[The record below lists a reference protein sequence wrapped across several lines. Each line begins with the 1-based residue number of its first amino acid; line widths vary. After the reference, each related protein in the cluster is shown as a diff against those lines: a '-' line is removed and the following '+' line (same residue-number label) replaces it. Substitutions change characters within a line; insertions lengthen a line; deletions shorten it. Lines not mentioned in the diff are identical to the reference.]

1 MKGIATFPGT
11 TGRRIWL
18 FAALIA
24 ALLGG
29 CRTSAEGDRT
39 ASSGDQAPA
48 SAAIAAI
55 DGVDAA
61 KREAAGPLELTLK
74 DLTGK
79 PVSLKDWRGHPVI
92 INFWATWCGP
102 CRKEM
107 PELNEI
113 YRRYRSK
120 GLMVLGVSLDAV
132 QGDGIEAVQPFIK
145 DFKILYPIAMADEAL
160 VEKLALEAVPT
171 ALLVG
176 RDGRLLARIEGAGDL
191 DELTKAAED
200 LLKR

>member
-1 MKGIATFPGT
+1 M
-11 TGRRIWL
+11 
-18 FAALIA
+18 
-24 ALLGG
+24 
-29 CRTSAEGDRT
+29 GDRAAPNGDKAA
-39 ASSGDQAPA
+39 ASPVINLA
-48 SAAIAAI
+48 
-55 DGVDAA
+55 DAA
-61 KREAAGPLELTLK
+61 KRQAAGPLELTLK

-79 PVSLKDWRGHPVI
+79 PISLKDWRGHPMI

-120 GLMVLGVSLDAV
+120 GLVVLGVSLDAV
-132 QGDGIEAVQPFIK
+132 QGDGIEAVGPFIK
-145 DFKILYPIAMADEAL
+145 DFKILYPIAMADEPL

-176 RDGRLLARIEGAGDL
+176 RDGRLLARVEGAGDL
-191 DELTKAAED
+191 GELTQAAED

>member
-1 MKGIATFPGT
+1 MNGFSTSPGT

-18 FAALIA
+18 LAALIA

-29 CRTSAEGDRT
+29 CRTSAEGDRA
-39 ASSGDQAPA
+39 ASSDDTIPA
-48 SAAIAAI
+48 SAAINVA
-55 DGVDAA
+55 DAA
-61 KREAAGPLELTLK
+61 RRETAEPLELTVK
-74 DLTGK
+74 DLAGK
-79 PVSLKDWRGHPVI
+79 PVNLKDWRGHPVI
-92 INFWATWCGP
+92 IEFWATWCGP

-120 GLMVLGVSLDAV
+120 GLVILGVSLDAV
-132 QGDGIEAVQPFIK
+132 QGDGIEAVEPFIE

-171 ALLVG
+171 TLLVG
-176 RDGRLLARIEGAGDL
+176 RDGRVLARIEGAGDRG
-191 DELTKAAED
+191 ELTKAAED